1 MCVKEFM
8 SKNLFAYQFVSWLMW
23 YMQSNKEVILMNVK
37 QSVKNI
43 ETSVYAMTT
52 MVSIHGLAQDEK

>member
-1 MCVKEFM
+1 
-8 SKNLFAYQFVSWLMW
+8 
-23 YMQSNKEVILMNVK
+23 MQSNKKVILMNVK